1 MHTVVQSEILPFLK
15 NCSTGHSESASLTDS
30 VCVERMDV
38 LLVGFLATIFDQQ
51 TTLFTACIHFLRFLH
66 HARVRYG
73 LWQRAFG
80 STANHT
86 QHEPRS
92 CFENYRYNKN
102 WVTALCCCRS
112 FQDYYTYCIEFLSKL
127 SSSST
132 VILVLRLY
140 CLGSGW
146 LAWPDN
152 LFCISTRR
160 PTSAIAKPL

>member
-1 MHTVVQSEILPFLK
+1 MHTVVQSEILPFPKYL
-15 NCSTGHSESASLTDS
+15 STGHSESASLTDS

-73 LWQRAFG
+73 LWQRAFESLG
-80 STANHT
+80 L
-86 QHEPRS
+86 RS
-92 CFENYRYNKN
+92 MHNMTLARICFENHRYNKN

-112 FQDYYTYCIEFLSKL
+112 FQDYYTYCIELW